1 MKKYLE
7 VKPNSGKITHIK
19 LEIYYHLGGMNMFTH
34 RNEERG
40 YYISATPVER
50 TGIYEMVTA
59 FSGIKQCILPCSRKS
74 AKREAEAEKTADFK
88 DILLSVLNRNN
99 LELIEE
105 V

>member
-1 MKKYLE
+1 MKKYLA
-7 VKPNSGKITHIK
+7 VKPNASKITHIK
-19 LEIYYHLGGMNMFTH
+19 LEVFYSLGGMNMFTY

-50 TGIYEMVTA
+50 TDRYEMTTA
-59 FSGIKQCILPCSRKS
+59 FSGIKQCIIPCSRKS

-99 LELIEE
+99 IELAEE

>member
-1 MKKYLE
+1 MQKYIA

-19 LEIYYHLGGMNMFTH
+19 LEIYYHLGGMNMFTY

-50 TGIYEMVTA
+50 TDRYEMTTA

-88 DILLSVLNRNN
+88 DILLSVLNKNN
-99 LELIEE
+99 LELAEE